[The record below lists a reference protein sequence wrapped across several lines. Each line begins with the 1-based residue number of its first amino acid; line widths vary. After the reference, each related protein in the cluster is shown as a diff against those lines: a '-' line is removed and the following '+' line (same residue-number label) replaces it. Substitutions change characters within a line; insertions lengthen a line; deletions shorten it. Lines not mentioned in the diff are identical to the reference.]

1 MAKKSMNMKV
11 KSVKRERNKNKV
23 EVKEE
28 ATFKSFMYTSV
39 GVLAFIGVTY
49 LGILGMEKLGVFD
62 PGYIPPTKGEV
73 EIDKTFINIGTVFNR
88 DTETYYVL
96 FDDYKNNYTKDTYIN
111 YLVDSQKD
119 IKVYKVDMN
128 LESNKKYLSE
138 EVNEKAQTVNDLKI
152 NDITLMKVSKG
163 KNVKYIIGS
172 ENIEEFLKK

>member
-11 KSVKRERNKNKV
+11 KSVKRERNKNKEV
-23 EVKEE
+23 VKED
-28 ATFKSFMYTSV
+28 ATFKSFMTTSV
-39 GVLAFIGVTY
+39 GVLAFVGVTY
-49 LGILGMEKLGVFD
+49 LGLLGMEKLGVFD
-62 PGYIPPTKGEV
+62 PGYIAPNKGEV

-96 FDDYKNNYTKDTYIN
+96 FDNYKNNYSKDVYIN
-111 YLVDSQKD
+111 YLLDSQKD

-138 EVNEKAQTVNDLKI
+138 EVNEKAQNVNDLKI
-152 NDITLMKVSKG
+152 NGITLMKVSKG

-172 ENIEEFLKK
+172 ENIEEYLK